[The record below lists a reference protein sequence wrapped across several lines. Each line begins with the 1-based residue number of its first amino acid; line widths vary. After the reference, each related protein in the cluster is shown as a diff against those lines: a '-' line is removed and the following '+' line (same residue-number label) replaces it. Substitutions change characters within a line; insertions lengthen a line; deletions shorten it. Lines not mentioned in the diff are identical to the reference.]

1 VPRQRD
7 SAHAGPP
14 GESHRRSAARTT
26 TKMSGVLGD
35 FVDVLRDLQG
45 EEKMPNSDMIAVLW
59 VSLVFV
65 VKLEKETSMAFS
77 WIGFLFF
84 LSLGDDL

>member
-1 VPRQRD
+1 MALPSRRGQGGGQPGGGVVVPRQWD

-45 EEKMPNSDMIAVLW
+45 EEKMR
-59 VSLVFV
+59 
-65 VKLEKETSMAFS
+65 
-77 WIGFLFF
+77 
-84 LSLGDDL
+84 